1 MSEDMLTNGPIW
13 KPYWAEESPFTYE
26 PTVTYTDYENI
37 QKTLLDGGV
46 VYKNYKFNPDINAF
60 DIDMDMPYIDENG
73 VPIAKSGFSKED
85 IPEMKVE
92 ESRVDITD
100 NYRYAVA
107 CHNHSD
113 LSPERILKSLSIMK
127 SKLMMECMPIRVEK
141 IECKMSPMVK
151 SNIINAYRKVSMYGK
166 KTPFVACF
174 DDYGRRLPD
183 EIQIDTIRG
192 MDLKIVDPKIYGDNY
207 LVFETI
213 IPRRKKKDDAFI
225 VKRDPYIFYE

>member
-13 KPYWAEESPFTYE
+13 RPYWTEEKSPFIYE
-26 PTVTYTDYENI
+26 PSVTYTDYENI
-37 QKTLLDGGV
+37 NSALTNGI
-46 VYKNYKFNPDINAF
+46 VYKNYKFNPEINAF

-73 VPIAKSGFSKED
+73 VPIAKNGFSKED

-92 ESRVDITD
+92 ESRVDMTD

-127 SKLMMECMPIRVEK
+127 SKLMIECMPIGIEK

-151 SNIINAYRKVSMYGK
+151 TNIINAYRKVSMYGK

-213 IPRRKKKDDAFI
+213 IPRHKKEDAFT
-225 VKRDPYIFYE
+225 VKRDPSIFYE

>member
-1 MSEDMLTNGPIW
+1 MSEDMLINGPIW
-13 KPYWAEESPFTYE
+13 KPYWTEESPFIYE
-26 PTVTYTDYENI
+26 PTVTYTDYENTRRI
-37 QKTLLDGGV
+37 IHHATRE
-46 VYKNYKFNPDINAF
+46 YENYKFNPDTNSF
-60 DIDMDMPYIDENG
+60 EIDLAEPYINEYG
-73 VPIAKSGFSKED
+73 EVVRELFSEED

-92 ESRVDITD
+92 ESRVDMTD

-107 CHNHSD
+107 CHNYSD

-127 SKLMMECMPIRVEK
+127 SKLMMECMPIRIEK

-151 SNIINAYRKVSMYGK
+151 TNIINAYRKVSMYGK

-192 MDLKIVDPKIYGDNY
+192 MDLKIVDPDVYGENY

-213 IPRRKKKDDAFI
+213 IPRRKKEDAFT
-225 VKRDPYIFYE
+225 VKRDPSIFYK

>member
-13 KPYWAEESPFTYE
+13 KPYWTEESPFIYE
-26 PTVTYTDYENI
+26 PTVTFADYENI
-37 QKTLLDGGV
+37 QKTFLDGGI

-85 IPEMKVE
+85 IPEMKIE
-92 ESRVDITD
+92 ESRVDMTN

-107 CHNHSD
+107 CHNYSD

-127 SKLMMECMPIRVEK
+127 SKLMMECMPIRIEK

-151 SNIINAYRKVSMYGK
+151 TNIINAYRKVSMYGK

-192 MDLKIVDPKIYGDNY
+192 MDLKIVDPDVYGENY

-213 IPRRKKKDDAFI
+213 IPRRKKEDAFT
-225 VKRDPYIFYE
+225 VKRDPSIFYE

>member
-1 MSEDMLTNGPIW
+1 MSEDMLTHGPIW

-37 QKTLLDGGV
+37 QKTLLDGRV

-151 SNIINAYRKVSMYGK
+151 DNIIKAYRKISMYGK

-174 DDYGRRLPD
+174 DEYGRRLPD
-183 EIQIDTIRG
+183 EIKIDTMRG
-192 MDLKIVDPKIYGDNY
+192 VDLKIINPDTYGNNY
-207 LVFETI
+207 LEFETI
-213 IPRRKKKDDAFI
+213 IPRQLKEDIFTIKKDPSVFD
-225 VKRDPYIFYE
+225 E